1 METYMRVLSGLDQA
15 MVHEKTAKILE
26 ETGVRVETDLG
37 RDYLKK
43 AGAEIDENTKVVP
56 GHGPI
61 SNKAQLQTYVSM
73 LTAVRD
79 NVSRLMQKGNTME
92 EVIAAKPTRA
102 FDEKWGK
109 GFLPPDQFV
118 KLVYMDLSPKLP

>member
-43 AGAEIDENTKVVP
+43 AGAEIDENTK
-56 GHGPI
+56 
-61 SNKAQLQTYVSM
+61 
-73 LTAVRD
+73 
-79 NVSRLMQKGNTME
+79 
-92 EVIAAKPTRA
+92 IARIPRNLLEDSLAA
-102 FDEKWGK
+102 A
-109 GFLPPDQFV
+109 
-118 KLVYMDLSPKLP
+118 PKKF